1 MLNNIFSR
9 TFKILQKSKSFGTE
23 CCSFEHPKTFPVFM
37 RGPTHNLD
45 QMGSAILTFIG
56 FKRTDRKAK
65 YLILAKGPSVARE
78 KKNPNFL
85 ALNTQQPNP

>member
-1 MLNNIFSR
+1 MIFFR
-9 TFKILQKSKSFGTE
+9 ELSKFYKNQSFGTE
-23 CCSFEHPKTFPVFM
+23 FCNFEHPKTFPVFM
-37 RGPTHNLD
+37 RGPTQNLD